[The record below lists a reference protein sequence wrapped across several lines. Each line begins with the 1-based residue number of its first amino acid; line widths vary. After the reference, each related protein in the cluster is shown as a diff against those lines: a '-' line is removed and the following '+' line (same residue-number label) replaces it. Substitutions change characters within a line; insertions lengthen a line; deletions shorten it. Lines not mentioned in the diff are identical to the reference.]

1 MPELPEVEM
10 VRRTLLPLV
19 VGKTIERVKVHWS
32 KIIQHPD
39 VATFCECLKG
49 QTIHDIQRRGK
60 FLLFQLDDVVLVSH
74 LRMEGRYIYEKED
87 APFDQHTHIFFTF
100 TDQTELRYRDVRK
113 FGTMHLFNKGEEFR
127 VPPLS
132 SIGVEPFDEQFTV
145 AWLTDRLQRTKRT
158 IKATLLDQTIVAGL
172 GNIYVD
178 EVLFRSSIH
187 PERTATT
194 LTIREI
200 EALHE
205 AIVQTIQEAIEKG
218 GSTVRTYVNTQGKTG
233 TFQTQLYVYGR
244 ANMPCRRCGNPISK
258 TTVAN
263 RGTHYCKHCQT

>member
-87 APFDQHTHIFFTF
+87 TPFDQHTHIFLHSQIRRNFVIAMCANLVRCIYLIKVKNSVSLLY
-100 TDQTELRYRDVRK
+100 QVLGLSRSMSNLRLH
-113 FGTMHLFNKGEEFR
+113 GLQINFN
-127 VPPLS
+127 
-132 SIGVEPFDEQFTV
+132 EQN
-145 AWLTDRLQRTKRT
+145 AQ
-158 IKATLLDQTIVAGL
+158 
-172 GNIYVD
+172 
-178 EVLFRSSIH
+178 
-187 PERTATT
+187 
-194 LTIREI
+194 
-200 EALHE
+200 
-205 AIVQTIQEAIEKG
+205 
-218 GSTVRTYVNTQGKTG
+218 
-233 TFQTQLYVYGR
+233 
-244 ANMPCRRCGNPISK
+244 
-258 TTVAN
+258 
-263 RGTHYCKHCQT
+263 